1 MNNKRN
7 LILFLIV
14 LAIPFAL
21 SSQTRKA
28 IPAGRFEA
36 LSGIKTSGPK
46 NISEKTTSVHNL
58 IIEELEKNLPTDRR
72 EYFYYKNSQYDFN
85 FNILIPQK
93 DFKESI
99 GAEKNVD
106 FLITDNLKKDSEK
119 LRYLTK
125 SGLILFIS
133 SQDLKENMMLIS
145 PYELILYQV
154 SGKDNFYLLKNR
166 LK

>member
-7 LILFLIV
+7 LILFLLV

-36 LSGIKTSGPK
+36 LSGIKTGRQK
-46 NISEKTTSVHNL
+46 NITENSTSVHSL
-58 IIEELEKNLPTDRR
+58 IIEELEKNLPNDRR

-85 FNILIPQK
+85 FSTLIPQK
-93 DFKESI
+93 DFKESV

-119 LRYLTK
+119 LKYLTK

-133 SQDLKENMMLIS
+133 GQDLKENLSVIS

-154 SGKDNFYLLKNR
+154 SGKDNFYLLKNK